1 MDSFRRNTVVVI
13 KDKKILLGVT
23 GAISAYK
30 ALELAR
36 LLIKKEAAVW
46 PVMTRSAKEFITPL
60 SLSTLAKN
68 PVYSELFE
76 LTEGNRISHIELA
89 QTADLIVVAPA
100 TADFIGK
107 AASGIADDLLTTIVM
122 AAAAPVLI
130 APSMNTVMW
139 ENPIVVANVGKLKG
153 LGYLFVEP
161 EEGELACGR
170 AGKGRLAAVEDI
182 TEAAIEALS
191 AKDLKGEKVLVTA
204 GPTREP
210 IDPVRYVSNASSGR
224 MGYAIARAA
233 KRRGAEVVLVSG
245 PSSMPRPSG
254 ITFVPVST
262 AEEMHEACVSYY
274 PQSTLVIM
282 AAAVADY
289 RPKKSYPTKVKKDAV
304 SLTVDMERTEDV
316 LKYMGKKKK
325 GDQFLVGFALET
337 ENLEENARKKLNE
350 KNLDLVVANPPA
362 GLDSETNQVT
372 IINRDNDTEVLPAMS
387 KDEVADRILDN
398 VVRLKRG

>member
-1 MDSFRRNTVVVI
+1 MVI
-13 KDKKILLGVT
+13 KDKKIILGVT

-30 ALELAR
+30 ALELTR
-36 LLIKKEAAVW
+36 LLVKEGSVVC
-46 PVMTRSAKEFITPL
+46 PVMTRAACEFITPL
-60 SLSTLAKN
+60 SLSTLARN

-76 LTEGNRISHIELA
+76 LTGGSTISHIELA
-89 QTADLIVVAPA
+89 QTSDLIVVAPA

-107 AASGIADDLLTTIVM
+107 VASGIADDLLTTMVM
-122 AAAAPVLI
+122 AATAPVLI

-139 ENPIVVANVGKLKG
+139 ENPIVRSNVEKLQR
-153 LGYLFVEP
+153 LGYLFVGP
-161 EEGELACGR
+161 DEGDLACGYR
-170 AGKGRLAAVEDI
+170 GKGRLSAVEEIMEAAVD
-182 TEAAIEALS
+182 ALS
-191 AKDLKGEKVLVTA
+191 AKDLLGEKVLVTA

-245 PSSMPRPSG
+245 PSSVPRPAG
-254 ITFVPVST
+254 IAFVPVVT
-262 AEEMHEACVSYY
+262 ADEMHGACVSYY

-289 RPKKSYPTKVKKDAV
+289 RPKKSYPTKVKKEAA
-304 SLTVDMERTEDV
+304 SLAVDMERTEDV
-316 LKYMGKKKK
+316 LKYMGRKKKS
-325 GDQFLVGFALET
+325 GQFLVGFALET
-337 ENLEENARKKLNE
+337 EDLEENARKKLKD
-350 KNLDLVVANPPA
+350 KNLDLVVANLPA

-372 IINRDNDTEVLPAMS
+372 IINRDGDTEVLPPMK

-398 VVRLKRG
+398 VVRLKRGEGSF

>member
-1 MDSFRRNTVVVI
+1 M

-30 ALELAR
+30 ALELTR
-36 LLIKKEAAVW
+36 LLVKQEAVVW
-46 PVMTRSAKEFITPL
+46 PVMTKSAIEFITQL
-60 SLSTLAKN
+60 SLSALARN
-68 PVYSELFE
+68 PVRSGLFE
-76 LTEGNRISHIELA
+76 LSEGGGISHIELA
-89 QTADLIVVAPA
+89 QTSDLIIIAPA
-100 TADFIGK
+100 TANFIGK
-107 AASGIADDLLTTIVM
+107 AANGIADDLLTTVVM
-122 AAAAPVLI
+122 AASCPVLI
-130 APSMNTVMW
+130 APSMNSVMW
-139 ENPIVVANVGKLKG
+139 DNPAVRSNVEKLKERG
-153 LGYLFVEP
+153 FLFVGP
-161 EEGELACGR
+161 DEGALACGYE
-170 AGKGRLAAVEDI
+170 GKGRLAAVSDI
-182 TEAAIEALS
+182 MEAASDALS
-191 AKDLKGEKVLVTA
+191 VKDLKGEKVLVTA

-233 KRRGAEVVLVSG
+233 RRRGAEVVLVSG

-254 ITFVPVST
+254 ITFVPVVT
-262 AEEMHEACVSYY
+262 AEEMKEACVSYY

-289 RPKKSYPTKVKKDAV
+289 RPKKSYPTKVKKEAD
-304 SLTVDMERTEDV
+304 SLSVDMERTQDV
-316 LKYMGKKKK
+316 LQYMGKKKK
-325 GDQFLVGFALET
+325 KDQFLVGFALET
-337 ENLEENARKKLNE
+337 ENLEENAKKKLRE
-350 KNLDLVVANPPA
+350 KNLDLVVANYPA